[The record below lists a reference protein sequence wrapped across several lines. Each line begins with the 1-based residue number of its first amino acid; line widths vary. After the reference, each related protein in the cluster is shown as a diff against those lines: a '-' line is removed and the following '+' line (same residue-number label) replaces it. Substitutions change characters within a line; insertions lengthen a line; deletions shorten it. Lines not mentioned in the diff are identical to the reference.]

1 MRVLISRTRQI
12 FLEEC
17 SRSCCC
23 ALHLLG
29 LLHSVL
35 LFPLG
40 RLLYLGDATRL
51 CNLAGVLVDSRRI
64 GVGFLHFSLQVF
76 LFRLLLPV
84 HLLHLLVVGSL
95 EVIHVHLVGCLV
107 D

>member
-1 MRVLISRTRQI
+1 MRVVISRTRQI
-12 FLEEC
+12 FLEE
-17 SRSCCC
+17 SSGSCCC

-35 LFPLG
+35 LFLL
-40 RLLYLGDATRL
+40 RSLLYLGDPTRL
-51 CNLAGVLVDSRRI
+51 CDLAGVLVDSRRVS
-64 GVGFLHFSLQVF
+64 VGFLHFSLQVF
-76 LFRLLLPV
+76 LFGLLLPV
-84 HLLHLLVVGSL
+84 HLLHFLVVGSL